1 MFKQTVNSQLTTLS
15 VNGLV
20 QLDQGKQEMGRLYK
34 FKLKKKKGL
43 SQNLFHK
50 VRKAKCLLGRQFW
63 TEGTESYEAV
73 SWRGHAYL

>member
-34 FKLKKKKGL
+34 FKLKKKKKVFL
-43 SQNLFHK
+43 KIFFIRLERQN
-50 VRKAKCLLGRQFW
+50 V
-63 TEGTESYEAV
+63 Y
-73 SWRGHAYL
+73 